1 MPSLNRR
8 SQREELEEE
17 AKPDRRRRLDFIAA
31 GREGGL
37 FLFWERRAASESRGA
52 ELRSAS
58 AWRNWANTLGAP
70 EPKGEGFDNADGTT
84 DGSDDGWSDGG
95 WDGDGWNNDG
105 TTTAG
110 TIVDRVMS
118 EGVGAKTMK
127 RAGPLGEW
135 LLPPEMPQWSVCPGM
150 PPRPWTS
157 PEMPARERVIP
168 GIALE
173 APGFRED
180 EMPGRALR
188 ALQKGESDSV
198 GESQG
203 QPLGATEESAK
214 ARETTVCQEIVG
226 DAELSTGARS
236 SRNNELCY
244 VEDWLLREF
253 GSGTLYSESSS
264 DLGSRLAAGAD
275 EPSSESGST
284 ASSWSGTSTGQSTQL
299 SVNEVEMKPAE
310 EAPARTNRAVELGLG
325 PITISRLQC
334 VWAHASD
341 E

>member
-1 MPSLNRR
+1 MDEVPTARAIEKAI
-8 SQREELEEE
+8 QR
-17 AKPDRRRRLDFIAA
+17 
-31 GREGGL
+31 REGHRL
-37 FLFWERRAASESRGA
+37 VTNNRL
-52 ELRSAS
+52 
-58 AWRNWANTLGAP
+58 
-70 EPKGEGFDNADGTT
+70 EGFDNADGTT